1 MFLKSTI
8 NMSKN
13 NQNDNTINLIKDKI
27 QRRYYDISRFAMESA
42 AQCNLTVLD
51 IEAAILNCE
60 IVNIEEDSKGEKHE
74 IFGDDFP
81 IIVEGRFSFAG
92 RYMIFSVYTI
102 NVW

>member
-1 MFLKSTI
+1 
-8 NMSKN
+8 MSRN

-42 AQCNLTVLD
+42 AQCGLTILD
-51 IEAAILNCE
+51 IEVAILNGE
-60 IVNIEEDSKGEKHE
+60 IINIEEDSKGEKYE
-74 IFGDDFP
+74 IVGEDGL

-92 RYMIFSVYTI
+92 KYMIFSVYTI